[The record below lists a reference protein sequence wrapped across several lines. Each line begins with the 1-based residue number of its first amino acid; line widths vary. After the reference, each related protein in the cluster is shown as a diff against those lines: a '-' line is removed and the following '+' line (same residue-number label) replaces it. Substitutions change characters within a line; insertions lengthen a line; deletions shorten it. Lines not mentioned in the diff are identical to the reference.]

1 MAEIVTVNVDTR
13 KLQKV
18 LADFGARA
26 DAVNIEGIVAEHVLT
41 AMDDLVDSDGNGSW
55 PDFSPVTLKVH
66 PRRVGGE
73 LLRDTGL
80 LVAFQ
85 VSTPP
90 GQAIVSSPAPYGEY
104 HQLGTRKTRGMV
116 YSDEGIPKRDF
127 TAIDLKATLD
137 EACATIVSE
146 IAR

>member
-1 MAEIVTVNVDTR
+1 MAEIVTVTVDTR

-26 DAVNIEGIVAEHVLT
+26 DAVNVEGIVAEHVLT
-41 AMDDLVDSDGNGSW
+41 AMDDLVDSDGNGQW
-55 PDFSPVTLKVH
+55 DPFSEVTLRVH

-73 LLRDTGL
+73 LLRDTGQ

-85 VSTPP
+85 IRTLP
-90 GQAIVSSPAPYGEY
+90 GMAEVASPAPYGED
-104 HQLGTRKTRGMV
+104 HQLGTKKTRGLV

>member
-1 MAEIVTVNVDTR
+1 MADIVSVNVDTR

-26 DAVNIEGIVAEHVLT
+26 DAVNIEGIVGEAVLT
-41 AMDDLVDSDGNGSW
+41 AMDDLVDSNGNGQW
-55 PDFSPVTLKVH
+55 APFSEVTLRVH

-73 LLRDTGL
+73 LLRDTGR

-85 VSTPP
+85 VLTLP
-90 GQAIVSSPAPYGEY
+90 GQATVRSPAPYAEY
-104 HQLGTRKTRGMV
+104 HQLGTKKTRGLV
-116 YSDEGIPKRDF
+116 YSDDGIPKRDF

>member
-1 MAEIVTVNVDTR
+1 MSEIVTVNVDTR

-26 DAVNIEGIVAEHVLT
+26 DAVNIEGIVGEAVLT
-41 AMDDLVDSDGNGSW
+41 AMDDLVDSNGDGSW

-73 LLRDTGL
+73 LLRDTGQ

-85 VSTPP
+85 VLTLP
-90 GQAIVSSPAPYGEY
+90 GQAIVKSPAPYAEY
-104 HQLGTRKTRGMV
+104 HQTGTKKTRGMV